1 MEGFLAQLFIVL
13 NLFIRVPIRIA
24 MHFKKKDQKLAKIDL
39 WASIITGLF
48 VEAVVLYGYIIGEIE
63 LITLV
68 IMSLLF
74 GVFPIWLGWL
84 AVKQSREE
92 KDRWHNLYLQTKQR
106 PEQDDYGFC
115 VENPIWTGTAQFY
128 FDHICTEDGRSVSW
142 KKRKVLKLEQKN
154 GVSVLNGFYA
164 CELAKYDVFLHE
176 NHIDTFYIC
185 TKAGLDNLK
194 IWHAPKGYKFE

>member
-1 MEGFLAQLFIVL
+1 MGEFLAKLFIAL

-24 MHFKKKDQKLAKIDL
+24 MHFKKNDEKLAKIDL

-48 VEAVVLYGYIIGEIE
+48 IEGVVLYAYIIGEIE
-63 LITLV
+63 LIAL
-68 IMSLLF
+68 IILSLLF

-92 KDRWHNLYLQTKQR
+92 KARWHNMYLQTKQR

-115 VENPIWTGTAQFY
+115 RENPIWAGTAQFY
-128 FDHICTEDGRSVSW
+128 FDHIRTGDGYSVSW
-142 KKRKVLKLEQKN
+142 KKRKVLKLEQKS
-154 GVSVLNGFYA
+154 GFSVLNGFYA